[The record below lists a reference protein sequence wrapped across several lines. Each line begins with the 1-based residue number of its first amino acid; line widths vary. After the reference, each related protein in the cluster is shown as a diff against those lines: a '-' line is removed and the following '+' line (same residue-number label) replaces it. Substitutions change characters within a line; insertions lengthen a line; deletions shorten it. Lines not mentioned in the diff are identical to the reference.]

1 MSENPVDAK
10 QVEKYQVMLEKDPE
24 SLVFAPLVDAYRKMG
39 MLELAVQEGLKG
51 ARKHP
56 KFAGGR
62 IALAQ
67 ALMAREQLESAAK
80 ELKAAIELSSENI
93 KAFSLLAD
101 CLVKLK
107 YPKEALKAYKMVL
120 FLNPNDEKALSAVKK
135 LESITADEFDDDLF
149 EMLPLNTL
157 EEKIPELSPLE
168 DEIPKELP
176 QSFRQIDRV
185 ISLVDAFIVRNEF
198 EKARHLLNENS
209 GLSKEEPEV
218 IKRLKLLN
226 QFIEEPR
233 ENTPQTHSAM
243 SSLKQL
249 EKEEKIKKLKLLL
262 TRISDKKEQMGPL
275 L

>member
-209 GLSKEEPEV
+209 GFSKEEPEV

-233 ENTPQTHSAM
+233 
-243 SSLKQL
+243 
-249 EKEEKIKKLKLLL
+249 
-262 TRISDKKEQMGPL
+262 
-275 L
+275 